1 MVLGITPRLR
11 FSWKPVGMIAEESSV
26 GVEDVPP
33 ILAVPVPLD
42 LEPDQT
48 RLR

>member
-11 FSWKPVGMIAEESSV
+11 FIWKPFEMVAEESSV

-33 ILAVPVPLD
+33 VLAVPVPLN
-42 LEPDQT
+42 LEPEEI
-48 RLR
+48 RLG